1 MTVIIQSTSLI
12 DPLRQRIIRINEK
25 IYAIFFSNSFQ
36 LSKLFQKIIIPPEF
50 CCTQTEQMLLIFTK
64 KYNKLVFFLQITK
77 IDLSAPRLHNKK
89 TKLKY
94 KHLISLGISL
104 DNQESYLYKLIR
116 K

>member
-1 MTVIIQSTSLI
+1 MKKRTSENKI

-25 IYAIFFSNSFQ
+25 SFQ

-50 CCTQTEQMLLIFTK
+50 CCTQTEQMPLIFTK